1 MREIARSPWAR
12 VAALAAVGAL
22 ALSACSSSDSSS
34 SESSAA
40 AQPSAAASSAAASEA
55 ASSAPAEEAC
65 AELTPVS
72 LQLQWFVQAQF
83 GGYYAAKDK
92 GFYEAQCL
100 DVTIIEG
107 GVDIVPQTV
116 LAQGGADYAISWVPK
131 ALASREQGALIT
143 NVAQVFQRSGTLQV
157 SFVEKNI
164 TSAADFKGKKI
175 GNWGFGNEYE
185 VFAAITKAGL
195 DPAADVE
202 LVGQQ
207 FDMQALLNGEIDAA
221 EAMTYNEY
229 AQVLEAVNPDTGEL
243 YQPEDFNVVNY
254 NDEGV
259 AMYQDAIWA
268 SEERLADPAYQDT
281 TQRFVQA
288 SLQGW
293 IYCRDNA
300 QECADIITANGSK
313 LGASHQL
320 WMMNEVNKLIWPSP
334 AGVGII
340 DPAMWDQ
347 TVNVAMNTKNLEGAT
362 IISAAPAAES
372 FTNQYAEAANAA
384 LTAAGENTTGTD
396 FAPISVTLAEGGN

>member
-1 MREIARSPWAR
+1 M
-12 VAALAAVGAL
+12 

-40 AQPSAAASSAAASEA
+40 AEPSTAASSAAASAA
-55 ASSAPAEEAC
+55 ASEAPAGEC
-65 AELTPVS
+65 TELTPVS

-83 GGYYAAKDK
+83 AGYYAAKDK
-92 GFYEAQCL
+92 GYYEEQCL
-100 DVTIIEG
+100 DVTILEG

-131 ALASREQGALIT
+131 ALASREQGAMIT

-157 SFVEKNI
+157 SFKEKNI

-207 FDMQALLNGEIDAA
+207 FDMLALLNGEIDAA

-229 AQVLEAVNPDTGEL
+229 AQVLEAINPETGEL

-281 TQRFVQA
+281 TQRFVTA
-288 SLQGW
+288 SLKGW
-293 IYCRDNA
+293 VYCRDNA

-340 DPAMWDQ
+340 DEALWAQ
-347 TVNVAMNTKNLEGAT
+347 TVNVALNTKNLEGAT
-362 IISAAPAAES
+362 IITAEPAAEA

-384 LTAAGENTTGTD
+384 LTAEGLNTTGD
-396 FAPISVTLAEGGN
+396 AFAPISVTLKEGGN

>member
-1 MREIARSPWAR
+1 MRAIARSPWVR
-12 VAALAAVGAL
+12 VAALAAVGAM

-40 AQPSAAASSAAASEA
+40 AEPSTAASSAAASAA
-55 ASSAPAEEAC
+55 ASEAPAGEC
-65 AELTPVS
+65 TELTPVS

-92 GFYEAQCL
+92 GYYEEQCL
-100 DVTIIEG
+100 DVTILEG

-157 SFVEKNI
+157 SFKDKNI
-164 TSAADFKGKKI
+164 TTAADFKGKKI

-207 FDMQALLNGEIDAA
+207 FDMLALLNGEIDAA

-229 AQVLEAVNPDTGEL
+229 AQVLEAINPETGEL

-268 SEERLADPAYQDT
+268 SEERLADPAYQDA
-281 TQRFVQA
+281 TQRFVTA
-288 SLQGW
+288 SLKGW
-293 IYCRDNA
+293 VFCRDNA

-334 AGVGII
+334 AGVGVI
-340 DPAMWDQ
+340 DEVLWGQ
-347 TVNVAMNTKNLEGAT
+347 TVNVALNTKNLEGAT
-362 IISAAPAAES
+362 IITAEPAAEA
-372 FTNQYAEAANAA
+372 FTNQFAEAANAA
-384 LTAAGENTTGTD
+384 LTAEGLNTTGD
-396 FAPISVTLAEGGN
+396 AFAPIEVVLNEGGN